1 MAKDWN
7 TEKSA
12 TLQATA
18 NIDQQQEAKVHKE
31 NTVVLNQALMHIG
44 NALDELFL
52 VLFDDEDKHLK
63 TALSALGALQTM
75 YRHEL
80 ARSQREGATQ

>member
-44 NALDELFL
+44 NDDQ
-52 VLFDDEDKHLK
+52 FD
-63 TALSALGALQTM
+63 
-75 YRHEL
+75 Y
-80 ARSQREGATQ
+80 